1 VIWVNI
7 TPLDIRKQAF
17 KRTLRGCDPDEV
29 EAFLE
34 MVAEEFERLNRESI
48 ELREKTA
55 VLQTEVDRYKGLE
68 QTLQEML
75 RTAQKAADDVR
86 ENARREGDL
95 IVREAEIRGNR
106 AIEKARSHVQSI
118 RAEIVDLK
126 NKRDMFLARFRALV
140 QSQGD
145 FLAQLSLS
153 DPEVVKESDSGAA
166 DASGSPSDGDGQQ
179 STAATSQ
186 DRGADQAKSS
196 VERA

>member
-1 VIWVNI
+1 MNI
-7 TPLDIRKQAF
+7 TPLDIRKQTF

-34 MVAEEFERLNRESI
+34 MVAEEYERLNRENI
-48 ELREKTA
+48 GLRDKSV
-55 VLQTEVDRYKGLE
+55 VLRTEVDRYKDME

-75 RTAQKAADDVR
+75 RTAQKAADGVR

-95 IVREAEIRGNR
+95 IVKEADIRGNR

-118 RAEIVDLK
+118 RSEIVDLK

-153 DPEVVKESDSGAA
+153 DPEVVKESDAESEARAALPSGGGA
-166 DASGSPSDGDGQQ
+166 GLRP
-179 STAATSQ
+179 ATGTPQ
-186 DRGADQAKSS
+186 DSGADQAKAPD
-196 VERA
+196 RRT